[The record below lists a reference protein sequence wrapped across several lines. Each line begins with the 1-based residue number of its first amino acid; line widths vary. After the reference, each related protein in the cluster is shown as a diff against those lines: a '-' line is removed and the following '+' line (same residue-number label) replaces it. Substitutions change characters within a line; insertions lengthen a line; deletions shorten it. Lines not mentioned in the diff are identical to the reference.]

1 MLARE
6 HNEICD
12 NKGVYLIDQPCAP
25 LLCVSQKNIQHQEAS
40 EDTHSVQV
48 RLVKTQQHTT

>member
-25 LLCVSQKNIQHQEAS
+25 LPCGSQKNIQHQEAS
-40 EDTHSVQV
+40 EDIHSVQV